1 MSAVRLYL
9 FDDGNARR
17 WAPFT
22 LTRPMG
28 ELRYGC
34 LTPRERAEKALGVP
48 CPGHLSRRALE
59 GFDEPGAAP
68 VVQRADVGNEA
79 TRILLSSRAVPDF
92 QTPPDPCAGRLT
104 TGGET
109 LTPGVRRVLAHAWQN
124 TRTRHAV

>member
-34 LTPRERAEKALGVP
+34 LAPRERAEKVFGVP
-48 CPGHLSRRALE
+48 CSGRLSRRALE

-79 TRILLSSRAVPDF
+79 TRILLSSRAVPEF
-92 QTPPDPCAGRLT
+92 RTPPDPCAGRLT
-104 TGGET
+104 IGGET
-109 LTPGVRRVLAHAWQN
+109 LTPGVRRVLAHAW
-124 TRTRHAV
+124 